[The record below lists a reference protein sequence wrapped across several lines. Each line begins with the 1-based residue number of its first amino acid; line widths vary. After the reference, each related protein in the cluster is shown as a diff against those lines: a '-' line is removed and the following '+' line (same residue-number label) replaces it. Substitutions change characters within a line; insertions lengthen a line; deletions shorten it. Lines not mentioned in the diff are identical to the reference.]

1 MGGKSTFLRQNA
13 LIAVMA
19 QMGVYVPATSATL
32 GVVDQLFSRV
42 GDERGRMKRSVVAG
56 AANTRWTLRCP
67 APA

>member
-19 QMGVYVPATSATL
+19 QMGVYVPANYATL

-42 GDERGRMKRSVVAG
+42 CDERSYMQRFLVVSPT
-56 AANTRWTLRCP
+56 NTI
-67 APA
+67 